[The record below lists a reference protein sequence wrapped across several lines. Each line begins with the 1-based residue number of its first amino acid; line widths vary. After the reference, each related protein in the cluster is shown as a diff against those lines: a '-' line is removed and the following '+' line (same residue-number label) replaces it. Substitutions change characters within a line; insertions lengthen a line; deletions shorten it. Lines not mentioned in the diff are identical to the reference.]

1 MQRHFQR
8 DLARLSDQISELSSL
23 VVDAC
28 DKAIVML
35 QNFDLVLANEILAA
49 EPRINEMEVDVEE
62 ECLKILA
69 LHQPTSSDLRYV
81 ILVLKVNN
89 DLERIGDQVVNIAER
104 IKFLVDKERVVADV
118 SLLDMGQIASR
129 MVHDAL
135 RALVKRDSEGAREVL
150 SMDDD
155 LDVLHAQSYAKLQA
169 VMMER
174 PNIVPSAVSYLTISS
189 NLERIGDLATNIAEE
204 TIFMEEGEVVRH
216 QETP

>member
-49 EPRINEMEVDVEE
+49 ETRINEMEVDVEE